1 MAKSQPV
8 IPTNINMKAP
18 KTTLLDGGFF
28 GQRKHRNHG
37 TINEKLIKR
46 EENRDANDLCCNCL
60 DDACCVGIEIDDE
73 NEDDCT
79 SVDSAS
85 VKEKPLKEPAV
96 YSTRDVS
103 YCGAFTSATRTT
115 IKVFRID
122 REFRRILSL
131 MLPVRHWCILHIC
144 FHCSLMNALSSR
156 LLQYLARSLDSLTLL
171 LFHGGLELNH

>member
-1 MAKSQPV
+1 MAKSQPM
-8 IPTNINMKAP
+8 IPANINVKAP

-37 TINEKLIKR
+37 TITEKQIMR

-60 DDACCVGIEIDDE
+60 DDPCCVGIEIDNE

-85 VKEKPLKEPAV
+85 VKEKSSERPAS
-96 YSTRDVS
+96 YPTRDIS
-103 YCGAFTSATRTT
+103 YCGAFTSDARTI
-115 IKVFRID
+115 IKIFRID

-131 MLPVRHWCILHIC
+131 MLPVRRHVGAFSHIYT
-144 FHCSLMNALSSR
+144 FTVRSPTV
-156 LLQYLARSLDSLTLL
+156 LLV
-171 LFHGGLELNH
+171 HGYFNIKQNF